1 VNDVVNINVLLG
13 KTVVGNDAK
22 LIGQVIGVEA
32 ELLPKWQITHL
43 HVSLTEETTRE
54 LGYKKP
60 FLGSVEVLLPI
71 SIVRAVGDLI
81 SLDKKT
87 LEIKDEVEP
96 AKK

>member
-1 VNDVVNINVLLG
+1 VNDVVNLSVLLG

-22 LIGQVIGVEA
+22 LIGQVIGVEG

-43 HVSLTEETTRE
+43 HVSLTEEPTRE

-71 SIVRAVGDLI
+71 SIV
-81 SLDKKT
+81 KQ
-87 LEIKDEVEP
+87 
-96 AKK
+96 